1 MATLY
6 CRLGTGVSR
15 YVVHASYS
23 TATDPYPNGATIT
36 TSRTLSYVKDNSTV
50 TIRASETQCESGY
63 TFPVYVYTSPDGSH
77 WTQVDY
83 LQSGTVTFNVGTG
96 TKYVRV
102 GPATAGTTSYKVKV
116 VLGSGIKQ
124 VGFGVNTTAV
134 SNLASA
140 DFTVDVGAGGR
151 LYINIARYEDGY
163 TYPVIATPS
172 SGSAWTVVN
181 ANGVYNDHYISAPSS
196 FGTRTVTLTATYA
209 PTYYYQMHADANGG
223 QFADGTTAWASSVLS
238 TRGSGGAVNYDVSNF
253 PAPIRGG
260 YTFVGWG
267 SSAGATTTY
276 DGTVSFVT
284 NATSSSSPKSV
295 TVYAVW
301 KRTEYT
307 CYIKLGAGINSAS
320 IYVDG
325 VLKSDIRDKV
335 YHAVAVNLMSTI
347 SIKSIAKETGY
358 EVPYTV
364 SFYASASATSPS
376 SSFESSDSEVVYSY
390 TGSRVYAV
398 LSAKKITIDPFYW
411 SNSTWD
417 AANIKKGQPISNLT
431 AGRWNNL
438 LAKIKELAEA
448 EGGSA
453 PYTGVS
459 SGATIYAATFN
470 AARSAISN
478 RTGYGALP
486 SAQEKGDEVKAA
498 LFEGSGSLKSALNA
512 AINHYNNS

>member
-1 MATLY
+1 MATLTVNFP
-6 CRLGTGVSR
+6 LQLESVKFSNGN
-15 YVVHASYS
+15 
-23 TATDPYPNGATIT
+23 TAKRTQGYNTIT
-36 TSRTLSYVKDNSTV
+36 FTSSV
-50 TIRASETQCESGY
+50 TISSVALASGY
-63 TFPVYVYTSPDGSH
+63 LS
-77 WTQVDY
+77 W
-83 LQSGTVTFNVGTG
+83 SGTLYWGKTSGAKTWKFATVSNGSVTILSHEQIDCTG
-96 TKYVRV
+96 NRTIYI
-102 GPATAGTTSYKVKV
+102 TAETGSSASYKVKV

-140 DFTVDVGAGGR
+140 DFTADVGSGGYV
-151 LYINIARYEDGY
+151 YIAIGSYNDNY

-172 SGSAWTVVN
+172 GGSAWTVIN

-196 FGTRTVTLTATYA
+196 PGTRTVTLSATNA

-253 PAPIRGG
+253 PTPIRGG

-284 NATSSSSPKSV
+284 NATSSSSPKRV

-301 KRTEYT
+301 KKTEYT

-320 IYVDG
+320 VYVDG

-335 YHAVAVNLMSTI
+335 YHAISVNFDSTI
-347 SIKSIAKETGY
+347 TVKGIAKATGY
-358 EVPYTV
+358 SRPYIFR
-364 SFYASASATSPS
+364 FYANSTATTPTSTLERDTDEP
-376 SSFESSDSEVVYSY
+376 SY
-390 TGSRVYAV
+390 TYSTSRFYAEIV
-398 LSAKKITIDPFYW
+398 ASKSNIGLFYW

-478 RTGYGALP
+478 RTGYGTLP
-486 SAQEKGDEVKAA
+486 STQEKGDEVKAA

>member
-1 MATLY
+1 MATLTVNFP
-6 CRLGTGVSR
+6 LQLESVKFSNGN
-15 YVVHASYS
+15 
-23 TATDPYPNGATIT
+23 TAKRAQGYNTIT
-36 TSRTLSYVKDNSTV
+36 FTSSV
-50 TIRASETQCESGY
+50 TISSVALASGY
-63 TFPVYVYTSPDGSH
+63 LS
-77 WTQVDY
+77 W
-83 LQSGTVTFNVGTG
+83 SGTLYWGKTDGAKTWKFATVSNGSVTILSHEQIDCTG
-96 TKYVRV
+96 NRTIYI
-102 GPATAGTTSYKVKV
+102 TAETGSSASYKVKV

-124 VGFGVNTTAV
+124 VGFGVN
-134 SNLASA
+134 ASA
-140 DFTVDVGAGGR
+140 SSNVASTDFTVDVGAGGR
-151 LYINIARYEDGY
+151 LYINIASYEDGY

-196 FGTRTVTLTATYA
+196 PGTRTVTLSATYA

-223 QFADGTTAWASSVLS
+223 QFADGATAWASSVLS

-253 PAPIRGG
+253 PTPIRGG

-301 KRTEYT
+301 KKTEYT

-320 IYVDG
+320 VYVDG
-325 VLKSDIRDKV
+325 VLKSDIRDKA
-335 YHAVAVNLMSTI
+335 YHAITVNFNSTVTV
-347 SIKSIAKETGY
+347 KGIAKATGY
-358 EVPYTV
+358 ARPYIFR
-364 SFYASASATSPS
+364 FYANSTATTPTTTL
-376 SSFESSDSEVVYSY
+376 ERDSDEPSY
-390 TGSRVYAV
+390 TYSTSRFYAEIIATK
-398 LSAKKITIDPFYW
+398 STIDPFYW
-411 SNSTWD
+411 NNSTWD
-417 AANIKKGQPISNLT
+417 AANIAKGQPISNLT
-431 AGRWNNL
+431 AGRWNSL

-478 RTGYGALP
+478 RAGYGTLP

-498 LFEGSGSLKSALNA
+498 LFEGTGSLKSAINA